1 MDIAG
6 GRVREFQRTLKKAVK
21 ISGKGLHSGTIVRLV
36 IEPAPA
42 DHGIVFKRV
51 DSEIA
56 QPVKALASNIGKTTL
71 NTSIGEGASC
81 VSTIEHL
88 MAAFSGLEI
97 HNALVCIDG
106 PEVPILDGSSNEY
119 VKAFDLAGI
128 IDQEE
133 PIKYL
138 KVKEKLTYQNGD
150 QFFSLSPAKES
161 LIDCTIDFGDE
172 VIGKQRILYTPS
184 LQEFRNVAVA
194 RTFCRLEDVNNMR
207 AVGLALGGSLENA
220 IVISKDE
227 GIMNEDGLRCD
238 NEFVCHK
245 LIDLIGDLYLLGAP
259 IVGEIK
265 AVKPGHTVHSIITK
279 QASENLEEYFD
290 IVTLKDI

>member
-1 MDIAG
+1 M
-6 GRVREFQRTLKKAVK
+6 
-21 ISGKGLHSGTIVRLV
+21 
-36 IEPAPA
+36 
-42 DHGIVFKRV
+42 
-51 DSEIA
+51 
-56 QPVKALASNIGKTTL
+56 
-71 NTSIGEGASC
+71 
-81 VSTIEHL
+81 
-88 MAAFSGLEI
+88 
-97 HNALVCIDG
+97 
-106 PEVPILDGSSNEY
+106 
-119 VKAFDLAGI
+119 
-128 IDQEE
+128 
-133 PIKYL
+133 
-138 KVKEKLTYQNGD
+138 
-150 QFFSLSPAKES
+150 
-161 LIDCTIDFGDE
+161 
-172 VIGKQRILYTPS
+172 
-184 LQEFRNVAVA
+184 AVA